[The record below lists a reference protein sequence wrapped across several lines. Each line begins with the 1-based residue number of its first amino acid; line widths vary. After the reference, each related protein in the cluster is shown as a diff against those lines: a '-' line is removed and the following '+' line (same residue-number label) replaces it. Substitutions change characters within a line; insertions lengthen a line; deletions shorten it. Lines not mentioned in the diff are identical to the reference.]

1 MDIGVNFMNS
11 STASLSPFQLQCLQK
26 LNDLAALIGH
36 TPLLHLRLRY
46 QDQVF
51 NIGAKAESYNLT
63 GSIKD
68 RMAWRILRDAVLSG
82 QLLAGDTI
90 IEATSGNTGI
100 AFAAL
105 GQALGHPVRIIMP
118 DWMSEERKSLIRL
131 YGAEIELV
139 SADQGGFIGSIE
151 RAKRYGAER
160 TDVFLPSQ
168 FDNWANVA
176 AHEEGTGQEILQQLM
191 SKDLKPTAFV
201 AGVGTGGTVMGVGR
215 ALRKVY
221 PGMPIHPLEPA
232 ESPTLSTGC
241 KRGKHRI
248 QGISDEFIPAL
259 CQLKQLSR
267 VIAVH
272 DTDAIRMAQR
282 LGRVFGLGVGISSGA
297 NLLGALEVAAQQGP
311 DSWVVTVFC
320 DDSKKY
326 LSTDLTRTLPALQGN
341 VCDEIELLSW
351 HRIDPQSNSKEL
363 SLHHGP

>member
-1 MDIGVNFMNS
+1 MNFMTT
-11 STASLSPFQLQCLQK
+11 STLPLSPFQVQSLQK
-26 LNDLAALIGH
+26 LNDLSALIGH

-46 QDQVF
+46 QGKVF

-68 RMAWRILRDAVLSG
+68 RMAWRILRDAVLNG
-82 QLLAGDTI
+82 QLQAGDTI

-100 AFAAL
+100 AFAAI
-105 GQALGHPVRIIMP
+105 GQALEHPVRIIMP

-151 RAKRYGAER
+151 RAKRYGTER
-160 TDVFLPSQ
+160 SDVFLPSQ
-168 FDNWANVA
+168 FDNWSNVA
-176 AHEEGTGQEILQQLM
+176 AHEEGTGKEILQQLS

-201 AGVGTGGTVMGVGR
+201 AGVGTGGTVMGVGS
-215 ALRKVY
+215 ALRKIY
-221 PGMPIHPLEPA
+221 PDMPIHPLEPA

-267 VIAVH
+267 IIAVH

-326 LSTDLTRTLPALQGN
+326 LSTDLARTLPAAKGN
-341 VCDEIELLSW
+341 ACDEIELISW
-351 HRIDPQSNSKEL
+351 HRVDAPSPYKEI
-363 SLHHGP
+363 SVHHGP